1 MPRMIVKTDEK
12 VKKIFRYCLI
22 KLITSPPISPSPL
35 AERGMV
41 ILGISSGRDWTAG
54 VGKDKER
61 WVAGSL

>member
-1 MPRMIVKTDEK
+1 
-12 VKKIFRYCLI
+12 
-22 KLITSPPISPSPL
+22 LITSPLISPSPL